1 MNWVG
6 AKSISIGYTTMG
18 LEVKDDETP
27 AFNFLLRVLG
37 PVIYIIIIGVVLQSL
52 DLAQYVNELYLITI
66 YYWIIRLLYLI
77 ISNRLKLIN
86 WIRQVFYWFVS
97 IGLSVW
103 VYHTIE
109 KVDQILPRPDA
120 LLEQFWILVV
130 LFLYNVLNNIRLSN
144 QKSQKRKNKYIASRY
159 FHFKAKYDKLIT
171 EYFHNNIYEA
181 LTYSIIIYE
190 DYNRPYFIR
199 KIEYIRFLITKK
211 EHTLGVMQ
219 VKTRTYIDD
228 EKSLML
234 GMEKIKNDG
243 QKIAKDDI
251 DEYYLENPSWWVFK
265 VAGLYNGGDD
275 YSFEIR
281 NIYDYL
287 MDNFYKNTD
296 DKLGK
301 PKRKSLRT
309 YTQLT
314 SDTY

>member
-1 MNWVG
+1 
-6 AKSISIGYTTMG
+6 
-18 LEVKDDETP
+18 
-27 AFNFLLRVLG
+27 
-37 PVIYIIIIGVVLQSL
+37 
-52 DLAQYVNELYLITI
+52 
-66 YYWIIRLLYLI
+66 
-77 ISNRLKLIN
+77 
-86 WIRQVFYWFVS
+86 
-97 IGLSVW
+97 
-103 VYHTIE
+103 
-109 KVDQILPRPDA
+109 
-120 LLEQFWILVV
+120 
-130 LFLYNVLNNIRLSN
+130 
-144 QKSQKRKNKYIASRY
+144 
-159 FHFKAKYDKLIT
+159 
-171 EYFHNNIYEA
+171 
-181 LTYSIIIYE
+181 
-190 DYNRPYFIR
+190 
-199 KIEYIRFLITKK
+199 
-211 EHTLGVMQ
+211 MQ

-265 VAGLYNGGDD
+265 VAGLYNGGAD

-287 MDNFYKNTD
+287 MDNFYKNTN